1 VSDASK
7 RSAQRAEGERSAQAE
22 SAQRA
27 DGERSH
33 PISQAVTRAEGF
45 VLRHATPLER
55 EFWATLLRRQG
66 AGPLLAALASQQEA
80 TGALRPWRDAPS
92 ADPALAA
99 TLCGLTWLDA
109 LGLLDHPVPERAV
122 MWLLARQQPDG
133 GWSEPAASEER
144 RVALTGEVAGLLAKT
159 PYARESA
166 LRRAE
171 AFLARHWAVE
181 RVQGPCY
188 PPILAY
194 VHALAHLH
202 SELADEVLQWCGRE
216 LERGFRT
223 HAFPPVAVARV
234 FLRARARALPG
245 LQIEPPELVAT
256 LLAAQASD
264 GGWSAEPGSGRV
276 DATLEAVEALLR
288 LGPGAP

>member
-1 VSDASK
+1 MSDA
-7 RSAQRAEGERSAQAE
+7 
-22 SAQRA
+22 
-27 DGERSH
+27 
-33 PISQAVTRAEGF
+33 ISNAITRAESF
-45 VLRHATPLER
+45 VLPVATPLER
-55 EFWATLLRRQG
+55 EFWETLLRRQG
-66 AGPLLAALASQQEA
+66 VGPLLAALAAQQEA
-80 TGALRPWRDAPS
+80 SGALRPWRGAAAP
-92 ADPALAA
+92 DPALAA
-99 TLCGLTWLDA
+99 TLRGLSWLDA
-109 LGLLDHPVPERAV
+109 LGLLDHPVPERAAT
-122 MWLLARQQPDG
+122 WLLARQQEDG

-144 RVALTGEVAGLLAKT
+144 RLALSGEVAGLLAKT

-171 AFLARHWAVE
+171 GFLARHWAVE

-202 SELADEVLQWCGRE
+202 SELADEALQWCGRE

-223 HAFPPVAVARV
+223 HVFGPVAVARV

-245 LQIEPPELVAT
+245 LQLEPPELLAT
-256 LLAAQASD
+256 LLAAQAAD
-264 GGWSAEPGSGRV
+264 GGWSAEPELDRL

-288 LGPGAP
+288 LGPGAS